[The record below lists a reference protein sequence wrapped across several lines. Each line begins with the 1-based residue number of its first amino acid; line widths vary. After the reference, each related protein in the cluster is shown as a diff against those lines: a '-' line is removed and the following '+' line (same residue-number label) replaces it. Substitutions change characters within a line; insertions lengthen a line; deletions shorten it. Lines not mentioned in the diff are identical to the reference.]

1 MISLWMFPA
10 LFALIFLG
18 FPVALSLIS
27 IAFVF
32 GLITFSDA
40 VFFQFITKI
49 EGIASNFIL
58 AAVPLF
64 VFMGSMLERS
74 GIAQQLFSAI
84 HIWTRRLP
92 GGLAIGTILMCIIF
106 AASTG
111 VIGATETVVGL
122 LAIPAMLKHKYSHS
136 LISGTI
142 CAGGSLGTIIP
153 PSVVVV
159 VLGPIANVSIGDLMV
174 GMIFPGL
181 ILAALYIIYILIL
194 CIIRPENGPTIT
206 EEEEIDRLTFNEKI
220 IITTKALVPPLLMI
234 FAVLGSI
241 MLGFAA
247 PTEAAALGAGGSLI
261 LTIFYKKFTIQTFKE
276 ALIKTITVT
285 SMIMFILMAG
295 SLFTGV
301 FAASGGMSIMKNFVN
316 SLDLTPWIL
325 LFSFLAIIFV
335 AGFFLEWISILLIFV
350 PIFAPIVTD
359 IGFNPV
365 WFCILVLIMIQTS
378 YLTPPM
384 APAIFY
390 LRGVSPPEMKLN
402 TMYKG
407 VIPFV
412 GIQVVALAIVMIF
425 PDLVT
430 WLPEKLLGFENQ

>member
-1 MISLWMFPA
+1 VIALLMFPA
-10 LFALIFLG
+10 LFVLIFLG
-18 FPVALSLIS
+18 FPVAFSLLSV
-27 IAFVF
+27 AFVF
-32 GLITFSDA
+32 GVINFGDA
-40 VFFQFITKI
+40 AFFQFTQKI
-49 EGIASNFIL
+49 EDVASNFVL

-74 GIAQQLFSAI
+74 GIAEQLFSAV
-84 HIWTRRLP
+84 HLWTRRLP
-92 GGLAIGTILMCIIF
+92 GGLAIGTVVMCIIF

-122 LAIPAMLKHKYSHS
+122 LAIPAMMKYSYSNS

-181 ILAALYIIYILIL
+181 ILSALYIVYIVAL
-194 CIIRPENGPTIT
+194 CLVRPEAGPRIRDAADD
-206 EEEEIDRLTFNEKI
+206 IAFAEKLVV
-220 IITTKALVPPLLMI
+220 TAKALLPPLFMI
-234 FAVLGSI
+234 FAVLGSL
-241 MLGFAA
+241 MLGWAA
-247 PTEAAALGAGGSLI
+247 PTEAAAIGAAGAFVLTVLYGRFSL
-261 LTIFYKKFTIQTFKE
+261 KTFWQ
-276 ALIKTITVT
+276 ALIKTIIVT

-301 FAASGGMSIMKNFVN
+301 FVASGGMGVMRALIN
-316 SLDLTPWIL
+316 SVDIGPWGLIAI
-325 LFSFLAIIFV
+325 FLALVFV

-350 PIFAPIVTD
+350 PLFMPFVLQG
-359 IGFNPV
+359 GFEPV
-365 WFCILVLIMIQTS
+365 WFCMLILVMIQTS

-390 LRGVSPPEMKLN
+390 LRGVAPDSITLRQ
-402 TMYKG
+402 MYKG
-407 VIPFV
+407 VLPFIAIQIIV
-412 GIQVVALAIVMIF
+412 LGIVVAF
-425 PDLVT
+425 PQIAL
-430 WLPEKLLGFENQ
+430 WLPQQILGFR